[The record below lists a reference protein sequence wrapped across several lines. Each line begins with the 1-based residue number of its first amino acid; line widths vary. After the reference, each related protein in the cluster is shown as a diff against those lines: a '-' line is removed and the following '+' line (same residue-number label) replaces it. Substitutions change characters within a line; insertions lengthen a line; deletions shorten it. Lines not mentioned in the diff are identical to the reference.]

1 MGQVCCKDCSSLA
14 YVKNGFVRGH
24 QRYRCRDCGCS
35 FTKTPR
41 RGKPEM
47 MKALA
52 VLLYSKG
59 KSSYGWIATLLNVSR
74 VSVYRWIRDIAGSLP
89 EPEVGEDVQEMELD
103 EMWHF
108 LQEKKTRSGSGKLM
122 IALRRDVLP
131 GLSVIVIRTPSGSYG
146 TK

>member
-1 MGQVCCKDCSSLA
+1 
-14 YVKNGFVRGH
+14 
-24 QRYRCRDCGCS
+24 
-35 FTKTPR
+35 
-41 RGKPEM
+41 M

-74 VSVYRWIRDIAGSLP
+74 VSVYRWIRAIAGSLP
-89 EPEVGEDVQEMELD
+89 EPEVGEGVQELELD

-131 GLSVIVIRTPSGSYG
+131 GLSVIVIRTPSGPYG
-146 TK
+146 PR